1 MYGICIFAL
10 ITTLLLLYVTVN
22 CLMNLSVSEL
32 HSVDG
37 RMMDESWIG
46 KDSEGNGRGLTVVQF
61 RNLLGGMKEFTK
73 LSLINKN

>member
-1 MYGICIFAL
+1 
-10 ITTLLLLYVTVN
+10 
-22 CLMNLSVSEL
+22 MNLSVSEL